1 MALQLK
7 GFKNFMDMR
16 PSRLNVRVF
25 VGAMFFCLQF
35 GLLPN
40 AFAEKADRLKA
51 LEWEAALQS
60 SLPKQGDVEGI
71 SLDGKVVITQGT
83 LKIKADKLV
92 IKQDK
97 DGARF
102 GEGTGAPVFFTQ
114 KQEGSSE
121 YFEGV
126 AERLEFDERTNT
138 IKLFAKAK
146 LKLGKDEFA
155 AEYILY
161 NTETEAYQS
170 TGVLPGSKLP
180 ANSGL
185 ARGTLFPKAKV
196 PTETPKLTAPAGTGS
211 PAKPATAN

>member
-1 MALQLK
+1 MDMKPNLLGVRISSVAMFLCLQL
-7 GFKNFMDMR
+7 GFL
-16 PSRLNVRVF
+16 S
-25 VGAMFFCLQF
+25 
-35 GLLPN
+35 N

-51 LEWEAALQS
+51 LEWEAAVQS

-114 KQEGSSE
+114 KQEGSNE

-180 ANSGL
+180 ASSGL
-185 ARGTLFPKAKV
+185 ARGTLFPKAKIS
-196 PTETPKLTAPAGTGS
+196 TEAPKQTAPGAAGS
-211 PAKPATAN
+211 PAKPAATN